1 MKASLPDDD
10 YRTLQL
16 LLAVRPDAGAL
27 VKGGGGI
34 RKVRWGLPGK
44 GKSGGF
50 RIIYYWQV
58 TESHVYMLFLF
69 PKNERSDLTPSQV
82 RQLAKYVKELK

>member
-1 MKASLPDDD
+1 
-10 YRTLQL
+10 
-16 LLAVRPDAGAL
+16 
-27 VKGGGGI
+27 
-34 RKVRWGLPGK
+34 
-44 GKSGGF
+44 
-50 RIIYYWQV
+50 V